1 MTEILYKNVP
11 NTNGRYFFNEHAILH
26 DRKDGKEV
34 KVSDEGYFVGLEFE
48 SGKQDIREDLLKVI
62 CFQNIQIPFKFWSK
76 IIPIFVDGD
85 SRNTNPTNL
94 CYRFS
99 EPIKVVDRWELD
111 KDYYHVPYFTRCG
124 ISKDGDLIIIDSLR
138 KLTYCVM
145 KTIENDPK
153 NRKMGYYHCG
163 VFNDLGKRGATRHR
177 LLCLTFKHYE
187 TDPRSLVCN
196 HIDGIPGND
205 TLDNLELVTRAEN
218 NRHAIDNGLTP
229 NSVIP
234 VIVRNLNTGQE
245 WKFPSVAKA
254 SESLKIPHPTLV
266 GRLRKRSHIRFDDG
280 IVIKRDDGRDWPE
293 LTVEKKVSKIR
304 RVVARNV
311 FTGELTIA
319 DDCRKLGAFLGM
331 VPATIYQHASKRLA
345 VPVLGFNFRFKDELE
360 EYPFH
365 EHSHKSLQ
373 IFKKYPREAPDGVEV
388 FDGDK
393 EVAFFESVELAAV
406 HYSRSISAV
415 SGWCKGKWNPHRL
428 QFKMYKVIEHL
439 GPPIR

>member
-94 CYRFS
+94 CYRFE
-99 EPIKVVDRWELD
+99 EPIKAECLWRESEDFF
-111 KDYYHVPYFTRCG
+111 YVPYYTGYAVSRTG
-124 ISKDGDLIIIDSLR
+124 RIYSLHRDAEVIWSVTSAIDD
-138 KLTYCVM
+138 
-145 KTIENDPK
+145 DPK
-153 NRKMGYYHCG
+153 NRKLGYYVAGIRKDVGGRGCG
-163 VFNDLGKRGATRHR
+163 RHR
-177 LLCLTFKHYE
+177 VLCLTFKHYE
-187 TDPRSLVCN
+187 TDPRPLVCN
-196 HIDGIPGND
+196 HIDGVPGND
-205 TLDNLELVTRAEN
+205 DLDNLELITRAEN
-218 NRHAIDNGLTP
+218 NQHAIDNGLTP

-254 SESLKIPHPTLV
+254 SESLKIPQPTLA
-266 GRLRKRSHIRFDDG
+266 GRLHKRSHIRFDDG

-406 HYSRSISAV
+406 HYSRSISVV

>member
-94 CYRFS
+94 CYRFE
-99 EPIKVVDRWELD
+99 EPIKVTDKWELT
-111 KDYYHVPYFTRCG
+111 KDYYYIPYYTKYAITKEGELVSLETVRP
-124 ISKDGDLIIIDSLR
+124 LIFSVI
-138 KLTYCVM
+138 KP
-145 KTIENDPK
+145 IENDPK
-153 NRKMGYYHCG
+153 NRKMGYFRSGACS
-163 VFNDLGKRGATRHR
+163 DLGRPGTTRHR

-187 TDPRSLVCN
+187 TDPRPLVCN
-196 HIDGIPGND
+196 HIDGVPGND
-205 TLDNLELVTRAEN
+205 DLDNLELITRAEN
-218 NRHAIDNGLTP
+218 NQHAIDSSLTP

-245 WKFPSVAKA
+245 WKFASVAKA
-254 SESLKIPHPTLV
+254 SESLKIPHPTLL
-266 GRLRKRSHIRFDDG
+266 GRLHKHSHIRFDDG

-331 VPATIYQHASKRLA
+331 VPATIYQHASKRFA

-415 SGWCKGKWNPHRL
+415 SKWCKGKWNPHRL